1 MIFVAILVVMK
12 TKQKQFSL
20 LSIPSELDITK
31 AKFPFSLNPP
41 LFDNTFLSVLLYYHP
56 APNAPKVTKLNT
68 VNNLYISNECRN
80 IDFKLKNESFATP
93 LKGRFH

>member
-31 AKFPFSLNPP
+31 AKFPFSLKALKFNLGRIQDLIAGAMYHRGRDEAMSIRGVLDTP
-41 LFDNTFLSVLLYYHP
+41 TFGMNWQVS
-56 APNAPKVTKLNT
+56 
-68 VNNLYISNECRN
+68 
-80 IDFKLKNESFATP
+80 
-93 LKGRFH
+93 